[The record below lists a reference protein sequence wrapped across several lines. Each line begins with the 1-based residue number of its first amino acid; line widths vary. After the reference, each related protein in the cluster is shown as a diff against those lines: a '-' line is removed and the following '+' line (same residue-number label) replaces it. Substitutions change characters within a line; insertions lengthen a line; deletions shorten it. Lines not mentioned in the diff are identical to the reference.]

1 MPTAAKLV
9 GAVLFALT
17 AFLAA
22 EFYKPGMPEG
32 TQFGYFSHICAAI
45 GFFSGWN
52 LMGKRTG
59 YGSSAAISTGIQT
72 SVTIVFLALF
82 GFSMYHMVIRS
93 MQLRYDGLS
102 EAMSDVFKLLV
113 DNGALMLNVRV
124 IGALLIGGVV
134 GGLLT
139 DIAGRRWS

>member
-22 EFYKPGMPEG
+22 ELFKPGMPAG
-32 TQFGYFSHICAAI
+32 TQFGVFSFICAAI
-45 GFFSGWN
+45 GFLSGWN
-52 LMGKRTG
+52 MMGKRTG
-59 YGSSAAISTGIQT
+59 FGTSAAISTGIQT
-72 SVTIVFLALF
+72 SITIAFFALF
-82 GFSMYHMVIRS
+82 GFSMYHMVMRS
-93 MQLRYDGLS
+93 IQLRYNGLS
-102 EAMSDVFKLLV
+102 EAMSDVFNLLL
-113 DNGALMLNVRV
+113 DNGAMMMNARV

-134 GGLLT
+134 GGVLT